1 MTDLAVRLP
10 VAGWYKDPASAE
22 RLRWWTGETW
32 SQHTIER
39 PTPQQETDADEE
51 RRRRRA
57 AHRAEGEPD
66 VAVAAREASLTE
78 PVTTGEIA
86 AFIAAETGQ
95 TDLTTVADHE
105 ADDAV
110 VLEPAA
116 EPADE
121 TEDVEAE
128 DVELPADQIDPEPV
142 LAEEIAAP
150 VADAELPVDRDDAP
164 VFVTPAAEAPVAD
177 SIASDTSAAETP
189 APPRAVSLVPEVM
202 ATSANS
208 PLLEQL
214 AAAPPPVAPSGDAPG
229 TAVALA
235 ASGVSFDELMK
246 QLPFAT
252 GAGEAAAD
260 AVPDRRRSVQTAGA
274 WLLALLPVLA
284 LIPAAGALV
293 GTIALPDVADY
304 LPLAAGGLTIILG
317 LLFAAADA
325 SSLAKRGVEKRVT
338 PIVGLL
344 TPLPYLA
351 LRAVSLARQK
361 RLGGVAPLVVLVL
374 LLGAGAAAYVLFGA
388 QLPTLLQLAADQA
401 RALLG
406 L

>member
-39 PTPQQETDADEE
+39 PTPQQETDADDE

-66 VAVAAREASLTE
+66 VAVAAREADLTD
-78 PVTTGEIA
+78 PITTGEIA

-95 TDLTTVADHE
+95 TDL
-105 ADDAV
+105 AV
-110 VLEPAA
+110 VDVERVRVEPTTAQAVEA
-116 EPADE
+116 EPAVE
-121 TEDVEAE
+121 SDVAAVSVAGPTAEAR
-128 DVELPADQIDPEPV
+128 V
-142 LAEEIAAP
+142 
-150 VADAELPVDRDDAP
+150 DA
-164 VFVTPAAEAPVAD
+164 TPAAETPVTESPAATTNADETVDDEMPVDEAP
-177 SIASDTSAAETP
+177 AA
-189 APPRAVSLVPEVM
+189 PRAVSLVPEVM

-214 AAAPPPVAPSGDAPG
+214 AAAPPPTAPSGDAPG
-229 TAVALA
+229 TAVAVA

-260 AVPDRRRSVQTAGA
+260 AAPVRRRSVQTVGS

-284 LIPAAGALV
+284 VIPAAGALV
-293 GTIALPDVADY
+293 GALALPDVADY
-304 LPLAAGGLTIILG
+304 LPLAAGGLTIVLG

-325 SSLAKRGVEKRVT
+325 SSLAKRGIEKRVT

-374 LLGAGAAAYVLFGA
+374 LLGAAAAGYLLFA
-388 QLPTLLQLAADQA
+388 DQLPGLLELATAQA